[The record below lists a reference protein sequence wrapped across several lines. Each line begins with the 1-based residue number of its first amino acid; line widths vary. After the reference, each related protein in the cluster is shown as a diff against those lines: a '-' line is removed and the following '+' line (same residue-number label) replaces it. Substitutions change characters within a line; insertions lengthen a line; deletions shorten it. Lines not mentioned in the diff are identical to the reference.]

1 MLPDVNND
9 QSLKINYEDLI
20 QTHEV
25 VERRPPKMS
34 RISSIQ
40 YYLGGGFKYL
50 LFSSLLGQDEPI
62 LTHIFQLG

>member
-1 MLPDVNND
+1 MAGSADDAFLATAGTGQVVKVRHVAIGDVNND

-25 VERRPPKMS
+25 MERRPPKMS

-40 YYLGGGFKYL
+40 NPF
-50 LFSSLLGQDEPI
+50 
-62 LTHIFQLG
+62 

>member
-34 RISSIQ
+34 RISSIR
-40 YYLGGGFKYL
+40 YYLGGGFKY
-50 LFSSLLGQDEPI
+50 SQ
-62 LTHIFQLG
+62 IFLVLVLPALYERAG